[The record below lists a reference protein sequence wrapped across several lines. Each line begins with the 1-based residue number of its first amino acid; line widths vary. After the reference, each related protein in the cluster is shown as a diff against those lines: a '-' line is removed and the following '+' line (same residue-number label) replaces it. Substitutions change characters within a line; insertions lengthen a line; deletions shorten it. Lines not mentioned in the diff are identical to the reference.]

1 MYTRDPVP
9 LNRNFSAVPQSQEAS
24 EQQEVLATW
33 GFLSSKQWPQIDEGY
48 RSVILGEAGAGKTFE
63 LRSRAKH
70 MEDQGHTAFFIRI
83 EDINE
88 DFVQAFEVGDAESFN
103 NWLDSQ
109 GEAWFYLDSIDE
121 ARLSNPRDFEKA
133 IRRFSRKIKSAQM
146 RAHICISSRHY
157 AWRAKSDRNL
167 IEQHLPFRK
176 QQKKRDSEFP
186 ELERQVMESESSLE
200 VYWLCPLD
208 EGQIRQFALHRST
221 PETDC
226 LIDELVRLNLLELAG
241 RPYDLD
247 SILFKWTS
255 DREFDSRRELLRHH
269 IEAKLKEIDPSGDI
283 RRPLSLE
290 RSREGARLLAAAVTL
305 TGEPGIRV
313 PDDPQINRGIDA
325 RSVLADWNS
334 SDIETLLQKAV
345 FDGVIYGAVR
355 IRNREERELLA
366 AEWFLELL
374 QKGGSRLA
382 IEALIF
388 RQQYGHQIIA
398 PRLRPILPWLML
410 DDMTI
415 RNRVLAI
422 NSEIALEGGDPAQ
435 LSFQERKKIL
445 IDTVKNIVSKGK
457 QNTVL
462 GNSAIALIAQPDLTA
477 ETLALIKQHADHDD
491 AIFFLGRLVW
501 QGKMADCLP
510 KLSRIATDPARGVYA
525 RIAAT
530 RAVMICGT
538 IEQQYILWNDLLK
551 DEAELPWSLLA
562 ELVQDTPA
570 DADSVTLLLRSIDK
584 LTPYERYESNGLTQ
598 ALHGFIDRL
607 PHPTSTD
614 TSQPLAELV
623 RDFGTRLDHPP
634 FVDPNYCRISEV
646 FSWLLGTAIHAIERL
661 VSAHSEVAMQDH
673 GIAIIL
679 KRSAARGWEGSSI
692 DDYQDSLDKLIPAW
706 PELNDILFW
715 KCVGQVRERMENDGE
730 RLNNVLQVLLPEPY
744 WSFGTD
750 ALPRVLEWVRKR
762 ELEDDRHIAISLAV
776 HIYAEGGR
784 RVDTLTRL
792 QDAISGDTELD
803 ARLHQ
808 LLNPSI
814 SEHERKLQQQNS
826 EIRQQREQMN
836 LEQEQIKA
844 DWIAHLRANPD
855 CIRIPP
861 GMGPGGFSGDQYW
874 LLREVEGSGHQ
885 SSRYE
890 GAAWE
895 SLIDEFGIDVA
906 HAYRDA
912 AMRHWR
918 HYKPELRSENPLVQP
933 DSSTGQVIPYSLLFA
948 LAGLEIEAKEVREFP
963 KHLSDSEVSH
973 ALRYITM
980 ELNGFPS
987 WLEAMYRARPQAVI
1001 EATKTELFWELT
1013 NTRPGQHIH
1022 YILDDIRFSAPWLHS
1037 PIAEPL
1043 LEWMRVHDVPS
1054 IEKLSA
1060 CLSILRGSDVDPPQL
1075 AMVAQSKIAAGQP
1088 KERLPYWYAL
1098 WVDSEPDTGIPSA
1111 ANWLDCF
1118 DSLRESSH
1126 AAQLFVSTLLGTT
1139 GGRSSGPYIENFRTA
1154 AHLKALYVLMHRHI
1168 RLEDDIDRPAGR
1180 GYTPGLRDNAQ
1191 DARNSLFRFLS
1202 EIPGKAAYV
1211 AINELAEEH
1220 PDPDAR
1226 LWMAR
1231 HAYNRAEQDGD
1242 LEPLTAD
1249 QVHELN
1255 SKLTLTP
1262 STHRQLF
1269 DLAINRLTD
1278 LKDWIEHGFDSQYV
1292 TWQKAQNESE
1302 LRNLVAGWL
1311 NQNCSNTF
1319 TTAQE
1324 LELANGQRID
1334 ICLQNDNVRSPVPLE
1349 LKMLNNSWTGRDLCE
1364 GLCNQLATDYLRH
1377 EKEGC
1382 GVMLLVWGGTSR
1394 PERTW
1399 QINGRRVG
1407 VSDLQEVLDGYWV
1420 KISNGFQNVAAIKII
1435 VIDMTIRADFS
1446 NT

>member
-1 MYTRDPVP
+1 
-9 LNRNFSAVPQSQEAS
+9 
-24 EQQEVLATW
+24 
-33 GFLSSKQWPQIDEGY
+33 
-48 RSVILGEAGAGKTFE
+48 
-63 LRSRAKH
+63 
-70 MEDQGHTAFFIRI
+70 
-83 EDINE
+83 
-88 DFVQAFEVGDAESFN
+88 
-103 NWLDSQ
+103 
-109 GEAWFYLDSIDE
+109 
-121 ARLSNPRDFEKA
+121 
-133 IRRFSRKIKSAQM
+133 
-146 RAHICISSRHY
+146 
-157 AWRAKSDRNL
+157 
-167 IEQHLPFRK
+167 
-176 QQKKRDSEFP
+176 
-186 ELERQVMESESSLE
+186 MESESSLK

-221 PETDC
+221 PEIDS

-255 DREFDSRRELLRHH
+255 DRDFDGRRELLRHN
-269 IEAKLKEIDPSGDI
+269 IEAKLKEIDPNGDI

-334 SDIETLLQKAV
+334 SDIKTLLQKAV

-366 AEWFLELL
+366 AEWFIELL

-435 LSFQERKKIL
+435 LPFQERKKIL

-457 QNTVL
+457 QDTVH

-530 RAVMICGT
+530 RAVMIGGT
-538 IEQQYILWNDLLK
+538 SEQQYILWNDLLK
-551 DEAELPWSLLA
+551 DEAELPRSLLA

-607 PHPTSTD
+607 PHPTPTD
-614 TSQPLAELV
+614 TSHPLAELV

-646 FSWLLGTAIHAIERL
+646 SSWLLGPAIHAIERL
-661 VSAHSEVAMQDH
+661 VSAHSEAAMQDH

-692 DDYQDSLDKLIPAW
+692 DDYQDSLDELIPAW

-715 KCVGQVRERMENDGE
+715 KCVGEVRKRKEKDGE
-730 RLNNVLQVLLPEPY
+730 RLNNVLQVLWPEPY

-750 ALPRVLEWVRKR
+750 ALPRVLDWARKR
-762 ELEDDRHIAISLAV
+762 ELKDDRLIALSLALR
-776 HIYAEGGR
+776 IYAEGGR
-784 RVDTLTRL
+784 RVDTLTRIK
-792 QDAISGDTELD
+792 DAISGDTELE

-836 LEQEQIKA
+836 LEQEQKKA

-855 CIRIPP
+855 CVRNPS
-861 GMGPGGFSGDQYW
+861 GMEPGGLSDDLYG
-874 LLREVEGSGHQ
+874 LLGEVEGSGPGL
-885 SSRYE
+885 SLGE

-912 AMRHWR
+912 AMSHWR
-918 HYKPELRSENPLVQP
+918 HYKPELRSENPVVQP
-933 DSSTGQVIPYSLLFA
+933 ESSSGRVIPRSLSFA
-948 LAGLEIEAKEVREFP
+948 MAGLEIEAKEVR
-963 KHLSDSEVSH
+963 
-973 ALRYITM
+973 
-980 ELNGFPS
+980 
-987 WLEAMYRARPQAVI
+987 
-1001 EATKTELFWELT
+1001 
-1013 NTRPGQHIH
+1013 
-1022 YILDDIRFSAPWLHS
+1022 
-1037 PIAEPL
+1037 
-1043 LEWMRVHDVPS
+1043 
-1054 IEKLSA
+1054 
-1060 CLSILRGSDVDPPQL
+1060 
-1075 AMVAQSKIAAGQP
+1075 
-1088 KERLPYWYAL
+1088 
-1098 WVDSEPDTGIPSA
+1098 
-1111 ANWLDCF
+1111 
-1118 DSLRESSH
+1118 
-1126 AAQLFVSTLLGTT
+1126 
-1139 GGRSSGPYIENFRTA
+1139 
-1154 AHLKALYVLMHRHI
+1154 
-1168 RLEDDIDRPAGR
+1168 
-1180 GYTPGLRDNAQ
+1180 
-1191 DARNSLFRFLS
+1191 
-1202 EIPGKAAYV
+1202 
-1211 AINELAEEH
+1211 
-1220 PDPDAR
+1220 
-1226 LWMAR
+1226 
-1231 HAYNRAEQDGD
+1231 
-1242 LEPLTAD
+1242 
-1249 QVHELN
+1249 
-1255 SKLTLTP
+1255 
-1262 STHRQLF
+1262 
-1269 DLAINRLTD
+1269 
-1278 LKDWIEHGFDSQYV
+1278 
-1292 TWQKAQNESE
+1292 
-1302 LRNLVAGWL
+1302 
-1311 NQNCSNTF
+1311 
-1319 TTAQE
+1319 
-1324 LELANGQRID
+1324 
-1334 ICLQNDNVRSPVPLE
+1334 
-1349 LKMLNNSWTGRDLCE
+1349 
-1364 GLCNQLATDYLRH
+1364 
-1377 EKEGC
+1377 
-1382 GVMLLVWGGTSR
+1382 
-1394 PERTW
+1394 
-1399 QINGRRVG
+1399 
-1407 VSDLQEVLDGYWV
+1407 
-1420 KISNGFQNVAAIKII
+1420 
-1435 VIDMTIRADFS
+1435 
-1446 NT
+1446 